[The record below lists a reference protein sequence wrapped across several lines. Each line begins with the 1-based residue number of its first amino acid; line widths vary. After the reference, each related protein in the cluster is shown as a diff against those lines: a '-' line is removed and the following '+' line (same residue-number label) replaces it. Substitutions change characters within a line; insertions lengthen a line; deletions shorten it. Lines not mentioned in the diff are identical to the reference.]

1 MWLAR
6 EYSPYA
12 YAELGSRSLE
22 DIREEL
28 GDCRRCELC
37 ETRNKLVFG
46 SGNPQA
52 SVMIIGEAPGA
63 NEDKQ
68 GEPFVGKAG
77 QRLQE
82 LLALAGLN
90 RDDIYIANVLKCRPP
105 QNRNPHVFEIE
116 MCAPYLREQVLS
128 INPRILVTLGNF
140 ATRFVL
146 KTDEG
151 ISTLRGKEIALGSF
165 TVFPLYH
172 PAATIYDPSKLPVLE
187 DDFRRLGQVIRG
199 LAMEDAGGLDG
210 LALSGE

>member
-6 EYSPYA
+6 EYSPYV
-12 YAELGSRSLE
+12 YAEVGSRSLD

-46 SGNPQA
+46 SGNPRA

-105 QNRNPHVFEIE
+105 QNRNPHVCEIE

-128 INPRILVTLGNF
+128 VNPRILVTLGNF

-151 ISTLRGKEIALGSF
+151 ISTLRGKEITLGSF

-187 DDFRRLGQVIRG
+187 DDFRRLGQVIRD